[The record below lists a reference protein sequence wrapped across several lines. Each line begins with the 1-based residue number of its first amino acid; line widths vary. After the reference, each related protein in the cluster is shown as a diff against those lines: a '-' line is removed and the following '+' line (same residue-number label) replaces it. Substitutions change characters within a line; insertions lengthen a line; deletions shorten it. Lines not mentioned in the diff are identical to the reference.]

1 MTDKQTLM
9 DLLLQQRETISSLLD
24 VSRRN
29 YDAYLELTKQLY
41 AEKNYWE
48 KRAEKAE
55 DELIDLKLFGKT
67 QPQPQL
73 K

>member
-9 DLLLQQRETISSLLD
+9 DLLLQQRETIDKLLD

-29 YDAYLELTKQLY
+29 YDAYLELTKQLNQDR
-41 AEKNYWE
+41 NYWE

-55 DELIDLKLFGKT
+55 NELIDIKLFGRS
-67 QPQPQL
+67 
-73 K
+73 

>member
-48 KRAEKAE
+48 NRAEKAE
-55 DELIDLKLFGKT
+55 NELIDLKLFGKT
-67 QPQPQL
+67 QPQPQS
-73 K
+73 

>member
-9 DLLLQQRETISSLLD
+9 DLLLQQRETIDKLLD

-29 YDAYLELTKQLY
+29 YDAYLELTKQLNQDR
-41 AEKNYWE
+41 NYWE

-55 DELIDLKLFGKT
+55 NELIDIKLFGKS
-67 QPQPQL
+67 
-73 K
+73 

>member
-55 DELIDLKLFGKT
+55 NELIDLKLFGKT
-67 QPQPQL
+67 QPQPQS
-73 K
+73 

>member
-1 MTDKQTLM
+1 MTDKQNLM

-41 AEKNYWE
+41 TEKNYWE

-55 DELIDLKLFGKT
+55 NELIDLKLFGKT
-67 QPQPQL
+67 QPQP